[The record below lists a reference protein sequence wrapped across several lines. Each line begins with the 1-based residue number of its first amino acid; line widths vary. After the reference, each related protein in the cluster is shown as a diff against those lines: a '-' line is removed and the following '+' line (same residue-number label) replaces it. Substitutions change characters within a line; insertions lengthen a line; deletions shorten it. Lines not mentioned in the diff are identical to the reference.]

1 MKAMLPLS
9 LLLLATGGCMH
20 FEEGRVG
27 PLGTSVYETHYQQ
40 IADKRQA
47 ANPGTEVS
55 PTGIDGPL
63 TENVLDS
70 FRGVTG
76 NAKQVV
82 QPIEIRVG
90 GSGGN

>member
-9 LLLLATGGCMH
+9 LLLLAMGGCMH

-47 ANPGTEVS
+47 ADPGTEVS

-63 TENVLDS
+63 TENVLNS

-76 NAKQVV
+76 NAKQVA
-82 QPIEIRVG
+82 QPIQIKMQ
-90 GSGGN
+90 SGGK